1 MEKKFI
7 HLNDFYRILIG
18 EVPPE
23 FYIELII
30 RTLVIYALITFGMK
44 YLGKRTAAE
53 LSRSELAAIST
64 LAATTGLVLLSPDRG
79 LVCPIIVLSVILLI
93 RKFVNRRNYKSQ
105 RFEVLVEGKRSTLV
119 IDGEMQWQ
127 EMQKVRV
134 SKEQLF
140 AQVRDAGIIH
150 LGLVKR
156 LYMEASGSFSLLKE
170 TNPHPGLPA
179 IPDWDKE
186 FLAEQQTCQDWKVC
200 ENCGHH
206 QQPRETTCPVCHS
219 TCWVNPIMEKES

>member
-1 MEKKFI
+1 MDKKFI
-7 HLNDFYRILIG
+7 HLNDFYRILLG

-30 RTLVIYALITFGMK
+30 RTVVVYALITFGMK

-79 LVCPIIVLSVILLI
+79 LVSSVIVLIVILLI
-93 RKFVNRRNYKSQ
+93 RKLVNKRNYQSQ

-119 IDGEMQWQ
+119 IDGELQWQ

-140 AQVRDAGIIH
+140 SHIREFGIVH
-150 LGLVKR
+150 LGLVSR
-156 LYMEASGSFSLLKE
+156 LYM
-170 TNPHPGLPA
+170 
-179 IPDWDKE
+179 
-186 FLAEQQTCQDWKVC
+186 
-200 ENCGHH
+200 
-206 QQPRETTCPVCHS
+206 
-219 TCWVNPIMEKES
+219 